1 LGDGVLA
8 TVNTAPV
15 YQSTMTDIF
24 AVRSERQRKV
34 VVGALLVYVALFVAD
49 LSTANELVG
58 PLSDLLIGVLV
69 LAACV
74 VGTQRIN
81 RARNT
86 EPIAAVTVTAL
97 GIAGVSIFYQGLAGL
112 ALVPQI
118 ALIDL
123 AGSMALLV
131 AVGLYFYEQYA

>member
-1 LGDGVLA
+1 
-8 TVNTAPV
+8 
-15 YQSTMTDIF
+15 MTDIF

-49 LSTANELVG
+49 LSTQNQLVG

-86 EPIAAVTVTAL
+86 EAIAAVTVAAL
-97 GIAGVSIFYQGLAGL
+97 GIAGVSIGYQGLAGL
-112 ALVPQI
+112 FDSVPRI
-118 ALIDL
+118 VLIDTV
-123 AGSMALLV
+123 GSIALLV
-131 AVGLYFYEQYA
+131 AIGLYFYEQYV